1 MTGSGVERLVRT
13 PSPAVVSTGAATP
26 PPPSQVEGRTGRR
39 RSRGL
44 RWGLRTLVVGGLA
57 GAAWLFSGAAAHAA
71 DAPAPVLDRGSS
83 VVSLVNGPGSGADG
97 RNTTGAAAS
106 RTVLDG
112 SERLTGVVV
121 GHRAAEGSGSHTDR
135 PARQP
140 AAAASPTDSITDPV
154 QAAPAPVSTDELVAA
169 TNGVDGLVRVLA
181 APLRLTDGPAR
192 TRGVLAPLPTTEP
205 I

>member
-13 PSPAVVSTGAATP
+13 PSPAVVSTGAAPP

-44 RWGLRTLVVGGLA
+44 RRGRRPLVLRGARWALGTLVVGGLA

-97 RNTTGAAAS
+97 RTTTGAAAS

-112 SERLTGVVV
+112 SERLTGAVV

-140 AAAASPTDSITDPV
+140 AAAAGPT
-154 QAAPAPVSTDELVAA
+154 
-169 TNGVDGLVRVLA
+169 
-181 APLRLTDGPAR
+181 
-192 TRGVLAPLPTTEP
+192 
-205 I
+205 